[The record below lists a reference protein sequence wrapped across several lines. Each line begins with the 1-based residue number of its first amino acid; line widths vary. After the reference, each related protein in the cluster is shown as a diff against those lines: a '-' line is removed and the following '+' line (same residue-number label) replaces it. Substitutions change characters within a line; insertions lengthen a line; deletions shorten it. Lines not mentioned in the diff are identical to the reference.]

1 MSPSGQQPVVATPLS
16 PAARLLA
23 QARLARRFYL
33 GLGAPGV
40 RRTYADCSVRAA
52 AGRDPDLVRRL
63 VALYR
68 GEAGAE
74 TGSVET
80 INFRCAAI
88 TLAESGERLFLKE
101 FPRRHRLHDVER
113 LLRCSRVDRAWRAAH
128 LLPELAILTPRAVGT
143 ASARLEDGQPIEYL
157 ATEWLDGAL
166 PYHMRLRAVSADGEA
181 RAALLREF
189 AGHLRCW
196 HDCGVYLR
204 DLVKNVLT
212 RAPHG
217 GPECPATRPSQ
228 GGLEYWL
235 TDLDQLHPARRL
247 TRGRLLH
254 QMRQLA
260 YWAGPLTEDEADVI
274 IAGYLGD
281 ARGRMERTI
290 KDVLLTT
297 APEAAV

>member
-1 MSPSGQQPVVATPLS
+1 MSPSGEQPVVRTPLS

-40 RRTYADCSVRAA
+40 RRKYADCSVRAA
-52 AGRDPDLVRRL
+52 AGRTPDLVRRL

-68 GEAGAE
+68 GDAGAE
-74 TGSVET
+74 AGSVET

-101 FPRRHRLHDVER
+101 FPRHHRLHDLER

-128 LLPELAILTPRAVGT
+128 LLPELGILTPRAVGM
-143 ASARLEDGQPIEYL
+143 AFARLEDGRPVEYL
-157 ATEWLDGAL
+157 ATEWLDGAV
-166 PYHMRLRAVSADGEA
+166 PYHMRLRAVSADRAA
-181 RAALLREF
+181 RAALLGEF
-189 AGHLRCW
+189 ADHLRCW

-212 RAPHG
+212 SA
-217 GPECPATRPSQ
+217 SN

-260 YWAGPLTEDEADVI
+260 YWTGPLTEDEAEVI

-281 ARGRMERTI
+281 ARGRIARIIRE
-290 KDVLLTT
+290 VLLTT
-297 APEAAV
+297 PPEAAV

>member
-1 MSPSGQQPVVATPLS
+1 MSPPGEQPVVRPPFL
-16 PAARLLA
+16 PVARLLA
-23 QARLARRFYL
+23 QARLALRFYL
-33 GLGAPGV
+33 GLGTPGV
-40 RRTYADCSVRAA
+40 RRTYADCRVRAA
-52 AGRDPDLVRRL
+52 AGRAPDLVRRL

-74 TGSVET
+74 AGSVET

-88 TLAESGERLFLKE
+88 TLPESGERVFFKE
-101 FPRRHRLHDVER
+101 FPPRHRLHDVER

-128 LLPELAILTPRAVGT
+128 LLPRLGILTPRAVGT
-143 ASARLEDGQPIEYL
+143 AFARLGDGRPVEYL

-166 PYHMRLRAVSADGEA
+166 PYHMRLRAVSGDRAA
-181 RAALLREF
+181 RAALLRGF

-212 RAPHG
+212 LAPDAGVECCLTRA
-217 GPECPATRPSQ
+217 SD
-228 GGLEYWL
+228 GGLQYWL

-247 TRGRLLH
+247 TTGRLLH

-260 YWAGPLTEDEADVI
+260 YWAGPLAGHEADAI
-274 IAGYLGD
+274 TAGYLGD
-281 ARGRMERTI
+281 ARGRMARII
-290 KDVLLTT
+290 KEVLLTT

>member
-1 MSPSGQQPVVATPLS
+1 MSRTGEQPVLPPPFS
-16 PAARLLA
+16 PVARLLA
-23 QARLARRFYL
+23 QAGLALRFYL
-33 GLGAPGV
+33 GLGTPGV
-40 RRTYADCSVRAA
+40 RRTYAECSVRAA
-52 AGRDPDLVRRL
+52 AGRAPDIVRRL

-74 TGSVET
+74 AGSVET
-80 INFRCAAI
+80 INFRCAVI
-88 TLAESGERLFLKE
+88 TLAESGEKVFFKE
-101 FPRRHRLHDVER
+101 FPRHHRLHDLER

-128 LLPELAILTPRAVGT
+128 LLPRLGILTPPAVGT
-143 ASARLEDGQPIEYL
+143 AFARLEDGRPMEYL

-166 PYHMRLRAVSADGEA
+166 PYHTRLRAVSGDRAA

-212 RAPHG
+212 RA
-217 GPECPATRPSQ
+217 SD

-247 TRGRLLH
+247 TTGRLLH

-260 YWAGPLTEDEADVI
+260 YWTGPLAGDEADAI

-281 ARGRMERTI
+281 ARGRTARIIRE
-290 KDVLLTT
+290 VLLTT
-297 APEAAV
+297 APKAVV